1 MQDIGD
7 DALKLQ
13 DLFESLSP
21 EVRKYGNEVGISCM
35 KANEFKESQNA
46 LAIGFGNMNIK
57 ARLAAAG
64 VGILNAVLNVGIGL
78 LVGMIINGIIK
89 LADAWIHR
97 NERLIESANELSAS
111 YKQALDD
118 ISSSL
123 SRVNS
128 LKEEFAELSKGV
140 DNFGNNVSLDTRSY
154 ERYLSIV
161 QELVEINPSLI
172 EGYDA
177 EGNAIINKNGAIEET
192 IRLLKEE
199 RKQQAYNAVNGK
211 NEKGKS
217 NFSIA
222 YEGEKAKYL
231 QEKNSLEGNRIDL
244 ASSIFNGINLN
255 DKELVSQI
263 RSVIGNAIGNT
274 DFSTTLSLYL
284 DEHATAISE
293 NYLDILDQLS
303 DAGLLTREQLNALS
317 NEYQLYAAATQKAAS
332 VSKEFLHEL
341 NMAAIAAESYDI
353 LTTTGQNAL
362 TSILNNFTRD
372 DLLNEMDEK
381 DIVPFVTRLTS
392 AIAEAT
398 PEVQDAF
405 ATLLDT
411 ESLKKSLSAK
421 DFVSAI
427 EDSTNAVK
435 SYFEQ
440 KELDIDVVGSF
451 HLNDTSVTDIQAM
464 LDRVRERLT
473 ISAKF
478 KGDTEAIDE
487 FMEKIGELPVSDLM
501 VVVNSMINEV
511 GQLSIDEF
519 LAKLNQ
525 LKTAAAEQQILSK
538 LSDSAADLE
547 KQLQSLADAE
557 ADYAKITDTVNGKHQ
572 LTDKEVVELCSKYA
586 GLQDS
591 LYMTSEGWKLE
602 SGAMD
607 VVNNSLTAL
616 QNSYITAQQSMNE
629 MLNSGVGER
638 LRALGIEL
646 EGIQGIADAY
656 QQLSGYYSSKTFNPS
671 DYSGK
676 PFEGVSAAIKH
687 VDLSTMSQVTKYGR
701 LAETIATA
709 KERIKE
715 LSGKVGSGSVGG
727 GSGGGSAVEKYTAE
741 IDKLYNLTVKLTEAQ
756 EDLTDIQRKMS
767 DLDDTDYTGR
777 IAYIEQEIQKT
788 QEINDL
794 LHQQNELRDRII
806 NQNVAELRGK
816 GFQVDYNDS
825 INYLE
830 IQNMEHLNELKGANQ
845 QATNELVQET
855 EALISA
861 TIELNDANKDN
872 SASWQDNASALK
884 GYTKEIV
891 KLREEMFDSFL
902 SKWDKF
908 FSVHKDFN
916 LFGPAEEI
924 KRKKELLKEIVEW
937 YEKGIISEEKYT
949 EAYNDTAKDI
959 YNIQLDSL
967 EEILDMVEKMLRQES
982 EDMVDALEG
991 QKDRY
996 RDIIDLKKQSLRLTD
1011 QELSYNREI
1020 DDKVREI
1027 AKLQARIDQL
1037 SLDDSREAGAERA
1050 ALLDELAKL
1059 QAELAEFQND
1069 HSLEL
1074 QEDALDKE
1082 YDNFEQNIDK
1092 EIDAVEAGMNDA
1104 AGMHQRVIE
1113 YINEH
1118 WDTLYSEL
1126 IEWNSI
1132 YGTGIEN
1139 DVKGAWDSALTSL
1152 EAYLDAYR
1160 QGVKDFSPEQAAL
1173 TETPPRIPGKPDY
1186 ATTSAED
1193 IVAKMYANSQSAASR
1208 YNQIKTGNANFDAKL
1223 WSQDSVLQQLSQ
1235 SSASL
1240 GEQLAQLLGK
1250 SVRRGSNGVWYID
1263 GEDLFRKYGYHVGGI
1278 VGKKAGDFK
1287 DNEMF
1292 TLLEKGE
1299 AVLTGQQQQ
1308 RVVDLIKSG
1317 GIQPQGYNEFLR
1329 KADTIIRGQEL
1340 LAKMKNQ
1347 AQQPNITIQID
1358 NHIEGSGIMNDEKLL
1373 RKIND
1378 HTCNGLVKAFR
1389 KAGIMNGSLPIR
1401 PS

>member
-1 MQDIGD
+1 MIKSLPVPVKEYLKTVELA
-7 DALKLQ
+7 DANAEDFAK
-13 DLFESLSP
+13 
-21 EVRKYGNEVGISCM
+21 
-35 KANEFKESQNA
+35 SQNA

-64 VGILNAVLNVGIGL
+64 VGILNTVLNVGIGL
-78 LVGMIINGIIK
+78 LVGLAINGIIK

-199 RKQQAYNAVNGK
+199 RKQQALNVVHGTGENGR
-211 NEKGKS
+211 S
-217 NFSIA
+217 NLSIA
-222 YEGEKAKYL
+222 YGAEKAKYEEAKKDIGKESL
-231 QEKNSLEGNRIDL
+231 NLAVDLFGGIDQSDLDTVAKFQSIIGDIVGDTNSAKPI
-244 ASSIFNGINLN
+244 
-255 DKELVSQI
+255 
-263 RSVIGNAIGNT
+263 T
-274 DFSTTLSLYL
+274 DFISDNTIS
-284 DEHATAISE
+284 ISE
-293 NYLDILDQLS
+293 NYLEVLQKLNS
-303 DAGLLTREQLNALS
+303 AGLITKERMLSLS
-317 NEYQLYAAATQKAAS
+317 NQYRLYTVEAKNADT
-332 VSKEFLHEL
+332 VSADFLQIL
-341 NMAAIAAESYDI
+341 NAIAA
-353 LTTTGQNAL
+353 
-362 TSILNNFTRD
+362 TSDKYD
-372 DLLNEMDEK
+372 DLGATERNVLTQVLNSFDRSDFEK
-381 DIVPFVTRLTS
+381 LTEEELEEFILS
-392 AIAEAT
+392 ITSTVADAT

-411 ESLKKSLSAK
+411 ESLKKSLTAK

-638 LRALGIEL
+638 LRSLGIEL

-855 EALISA
+855 EDLISA

-872 SASWQDNASALK
+872 SASWQDNASAIK
-884 GYTKEIV
+884 GYTKEIG

-1186 ATTSAED
+1186 ATASAED

-1378 HTCNGLVKAFR
+1378 HTYNGLVKAFR

>member
-1 MQDIGD
+1 
-7 DALKLQ
+7 
-13 DLFESLSP
+13 
-21 EVRKYGNEVGISCM
+21 M

-64 VGILNAVLNVGIGL
+64 VGILNAVLNVGLGL
-78 LVGMIINGIIK
+78 LVGMAINGIIK

-199 RKQQAYNAVNGK
+199 RKQQALNVVHGTSENG
-211 NEKGKS
+211 NS
-217 NFSIA
+217 NLSIA
-222 YEGEKAKYL
+222 YGAEKAKYEEAKKDIGKESL
-231 QEKNSLEGNRIDL
+231 NLAVDLFGGIDQSDLDTVAKFQSIIGDIVGDTNSAKPI
-244 ASSIFNGINLN
+244 
-255 DKELVSQI
+255 
-263 RSVIGNAIGNT
+263 T
-274 DFSTTLSLYL
+274 DFISDNTIS
-284 DEHATAISE
+284 ISE
-293 NYLDILDQLS
+293 NYLEVLQKLNS
-303 DAGLLTREQLNALS
+303 AGLITKERMLSLS
-317 NEYQLYAAATQKAAS
+317 NQYRLYTVEAKNADT
-332 VSKEFLHEL
+332 VSADFLQIL
-341 NMAAIAAESYDI
+341 NAIAA
-353 LTTTGQNAL
+353 
-362 TSILNNFTRD
+362 TSDKYD
-372 DLLNEMDEK
+372 DLGATERNVLTQVLNSFDRSDFEK
-381 DIVPFVTRLTS
+381 LTEEELEEFILS
-392 AIAEAT
+392 ITSTVADAT

-411 ESLKKSLSAK
+411 ESLKKSLTAK

-638 LRALGIEL
+638 LRSLGIEL

-727 GSGGGSAVEKYTAE
+727 GSSGGSAVERYTAE

-756 EDLTDIQRKMS
+756 EDLTDIQRKMG

-967 EEILDMVEKMLRQES
+967 EEILDIVEKMLRQES

-1118 WDTLYSEL
+1118 WDTLYS
-1126 IEWNSI
+1126 SS
-1132 YGTGIEN
+1132 GTP
-1139 DVKGAWDSALTSL
+1139 STAL
-1152 EAYLDAYR
+1152 
-1160 QGVKDFSPEQAAL
+1160 
-1173 TETPPRIPGKPDY
+1173 
-1186 ATTSAED
+1186 
-1193 IVAKMYANSQSAASR
+1193 AS
-1208 YNQIKTGNANFDAKL
+1208 KT
-1223 WSQDSVLQQLSQ
+1223 
-1235 SSASL
+1235 
-1240 GEQLAQLLGK
+1240 
-1250 SVRRGSNGVWYID
+1250 
-1263 GEDLFRKYGYHVGGI
+1263 
-1278 VGKKAGDFK
+1278 
-1287 DNEMF
+1287 M
-1292 TLLEKGE
+1292 
-1299 AVLTGQQQQ
+1299 
-1308 RVVDLIKSG
+1308 
-1317 GIQPQGYNEFLR
+1317 
-1329 KADTIIRGQEL
+1329 
-1340 LAKMKNQ
+1340 
-1347 AQQPNITIQID
+1347 
-1358 NHIEGSGIMNDEKLL
+1358 
-1373 RKIND
+1373 
-1378 HTCNGLVKAFR
+1378 
-1389 KAGIMNGSLPIR
+1389 
-1401 PS
+1401 